1 MIIIAN
7 NNKYNQQVLYNNN
20 INSKFNNKIIKIHK
34 INKIKEFNNNLIIR
48 YQLIKN
54 KSYKNA
60 KDK

>member
-1 MIIIAN
+1 LIIIAN